1 MSRSR
6 IPELAAIALLA
17 LAPASSALASTTATV
32 TLGGTVTSSLQI
44 TSTATGTASA
54 LDLSG
59 GQKIAKVADL
69 TIATNNEQGVT
80 LTASSGDLT
89 KSGGTSI
96 SYQVTSVDDGDPAPD
111 ATAFTIDSGTD
122 YTVGNSAS
130 GSFNRDLYIMYTPLA
145 LQDPG
150 HYAATIN
157 LSVADN

>member
-1 MSRSR
+1 MFRSR
-6 IPELAAIALLA
+6 ILKIAIAALLA
-17 LAPASSALASTTATV
+17 LAPASIAIASTTATV

-44 TSTATGTASA
+44 ASSATGTASA

-80 LTASSGDLT
+80 LTVSSGDLT
-89 KSGGTSI
+89 KTGGTSI
-96 SYQVTSVDDGDPAPD
+96 AYQVTSVDDGDSAPD

-122 YTVGNSAS
+122 YTVGNTTS
-130 GSFNRDLYIMYTPLA
+130 GSFNQDLYIMYTPLT

>member
-1 MSRSR
+1 MTRSSF
-6 IPELAAIALLA
+6 LKVTVAALMMV
-17 LAPASSALASTTATV
+17 APVAVSTASTTASV

-44 TSTATGTASA
+44 TSMATGTASG

-59 GQKIAKVADL
+59 GQKIVKVSDL
-69 TIATNNEQGVT
+69 TISTNNEQGVT

-89 KSGGTSI
+89 KTGGTSI

-111 ATAFTIDSGTD
+111 ATAFTINSGSA

-150 HYAATIN
+150 HYDATIN